1 MKPVHEEKLFQV
13 LDRAMQKLEKDARCL
28 NLELSGEM
36 VRIPLYTIRYLDVY
50 KNYVTI
56 HAREDYTVK
65 RTLGAFEE
73 ELDSGFFRAGRSMI
87 VNLKYIRR
95 VTKKE
100 VYLSD
105 GTVLPLPRGV
115 YEALNRAIINGG

>member
-1 MKPVHEEKLFQV
+1 M
-13 LDRAMQKLEKDARCL
+13 
-28 NLELSGEM
+28 
-36 VRIPLYTIRYLDVY
+36 
-50 KNYVTI
+50 
-56 HAREDYTVK
+56 K